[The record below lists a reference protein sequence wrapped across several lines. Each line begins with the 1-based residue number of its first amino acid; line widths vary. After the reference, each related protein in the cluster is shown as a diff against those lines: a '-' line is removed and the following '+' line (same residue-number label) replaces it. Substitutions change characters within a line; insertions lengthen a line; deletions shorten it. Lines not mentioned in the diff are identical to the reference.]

1 MDWRN
6 FPWLPFWIL
15 GSGLVLGILARL
27 EHARYGRVTEA
38 DRRRDTRGT
47 PTAPL
52 PTA

>member
-6 FPWLPFWIL
+6 FPWLPFFLL
-15 GSGLVLGILARL
+15 GSGLVLGILARI
-27 EHARYGRVTEA
+27 ENMRYGRVS
-38 DRRRDTRGT
+38 DRRVETRGGT